1 MDYKFLI
8 RDLNLNKAQ
17 RAIGKDKGLAQIGDG
32 IVNLTYSMAKS
43 MFLTKNNE
51 NNQIFRTGVK
61 VSKKIL
67 ANALKNA
74 DMKDFA
80 KTRAD
85 AHDLADTTEALVA
98 YVWLNNHLSL
108 HEIIDLLSSNL
119 SGDLSIRNEEIKI
132 ATEAFTKLL
141 THIKKFLL

>member
-85 AHDLADTTEALVA
+85 AHDLANTTEALVA